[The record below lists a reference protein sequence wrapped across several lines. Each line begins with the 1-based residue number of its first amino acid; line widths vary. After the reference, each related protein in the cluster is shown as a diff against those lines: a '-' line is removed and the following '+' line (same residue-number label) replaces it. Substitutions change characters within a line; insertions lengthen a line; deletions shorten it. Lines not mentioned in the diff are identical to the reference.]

1 MTNLLITIVS
11 IALFAI
17 ASILTIS
24 YGYDIFHSNKQK
36 AEDNTSMKQVQVIE
50 RILEDIDK

>member
-36 AEDNTSMKQVQVIE
+36 AEDNASMKQVQVIE